1 MKKTYLQ
8 RLFAMTLASA
18 MIMGTLSG
26 CGNNA
31 TETDST
37 QTTDN
42 ASGTGTT
49 DNTSGNTGTDAAGAT
64 GSASGQE
71 SGAVGME
78 GWEPFAENVTLTIP
92 VYDRGAAGVPDVTNN
107 YWTKWIQENFGD
119 VYNITVEFEPITRTD
134 VLTSYN
140 MLATV
145 GELPTILMEYD
156 FDKLAEWGDK
166 GYLIEYDL
174 DEFARIAPTYYERMV
189 ELDQIKYTE
198 LNGSRYFVL
207 AERPYFN
214 ATYTS
219 ITWYRQDWLEE
230 LGYTEWPATWDE
242 QKEIYQRLIDEGY
255 CQYPLGG
262 EMINGVGSD
271 KNYEF
276 RTYPQDELEWAMYGD
291 YQIPALSTD
300 AQREWLRRE
309 NEKYNLGFFNPE
321 YYVRDAETNKAD
333 FVSGNMFQLWGYTSA
348 NVDFL
353 TAFYEQNPNGKIGMF
368 ITKDAVVDEKY
379 GSVNAFRPWDPFG
392 MMIGFSSQATE
403 DEVKAAMMYMEWMTQ
418 EDVLFTMQWGVE
430 GKNFEYGEDGNPVS
444 LAEADPEYTQGFSN
458 SKDYWC
464 VTIESRSLG
473 SVEADMA
480 AVAPA
485 GLPVDYTQDIID
497 NYYGLVKVYEKGYAN
512 SDCKFAVVIKASSEL
527 QQSLCELYAEYRDQ
541 LVTCPPD
548 QFDALYDELSQK
560 YLDAGYQEV
569 VNERR
574 EAYEA
579 GYTTKLE

>member
-1 MKKTYLQ
+1 MKKKYLQ
-8 RLFAMTLASA
+8 RLLAA
-18 MIMGTLSG
+18 ALTGVMVMGSLTG
-26 CGNNA
+26 CGDDA
-31 TETDST
+31 AETSNSGSAAGSSETASDSAPA
-37 QTTDN
+37 
-42 ASGTGTT
+42 ASDAGS
-49 DNTSGNTGTDAAGAT
+49 TSGSTDAAA
-64 GSASGQE
+64 
-71 SGAVGME
+71 GME
-78 GWEPFAENVTLTIP
+78 GWEAFAENVTLTIP
-92 VYDRGAAGVPDVTNN
+92 VYDRGAADVPDVTNN
-107 YWTKWIQENFGD
+107 YWTRWIQENFGD
-119 VYNITVEFEPITRTD
+119 TYNITVEFEPITRTD

-174 DEFARIAPTYYERMV
+174 DQFAQIAPTYYERMV

-214 ATYTS
+214 STYSS

-242 QKEIYQRLIDEGY
+242 QKEIYQKLIDEGY
-255 CQYPLGG
+255 CEHPLGG
-262 EMINGVGSD
+262 EMISGVGSD
-271 KNYEF
+271 QNYSF

-291 YQIPALSTD
+291 YQIPALSTE
-300 AQREWLRRE
+300 AQRKYLQRE
-309 NEKYNLGFFNPE
+309 NEKYNLGFLNPE

-333 FVSGNMFQLWGYTSA
+333 FISGNIFQLWGYSSA

-353 TAFYEQNPNGKIGMF
+353 TAFYEQNPDGKIGVQGTPGLV
-368 ITKDAVVDEKY
+368 IDEAY
-379 GSVNAFRPWDPFG
+379 GSVNTFRPWDPFG

-403 DEVKAAMMYMEWMTQ
+403 DEVKAAMMYLEWMTQ

-430 GKNFEYGEDGNPVS
+430 GKNFEYGPDGNPVS
-444 LAEADPEYTQGFSN
+444 FAEADPEYTQGFNN

-485 GLPVDYTQDIID
+485 GLPVDYTQAIID
-497 NYYGLVKVYEKGYAN
+497 NYNGQLEVYNAGYAN
-512 SDCKFAVVIKASSEL
+512 SDCKFAVVIKSSSEL
-527 QQSLCELYAEYRDQ
+527 QQTLCELYAEYRDQ
-541 LVTCPPD
+541 LVTCPPE
-548 QFDALYDELSQK
+548 QFDALYDELSAK
-560 YLDAGYQEV
+560 YLEAGYQQV
-569 VNERR
+569 IDERR
-574 EAYEA
+574 EAYEN
-579 GYTTKLE
+579 GYTTKLQ

>member
-1 MKKTYLQ
+1 MKKKYLQ
-8 RLFAMTLASA
+8 RLLAA
-18 MIMGTLSG
+18 ALTGVMAMGTLTG
-26 CGNNA
+26 CG
-31 TETDST
+31 
-37 QTTDN
+37 DN
-42 ASGTGTT
+42 AAETNNGGS
-49 DNTSGNTGTDAAGAT
+49 AT
-64 GSASGQE
+64 GSSATSSSATASSSTPE
-71 SGAVGME
+71 SSNAGSTSGSSDAAAGME
-78 GWEPFAENVTLTIP
+78 GWEAFAENVTLTIP
-92 VYDRGAAGVPDVTNN
+92 VYDRGAADVPDVTDN

-119 VYNITVEFEPITRTD
+119 KYNITVEFEPITRND

-174 DEFARIAPTYYERMV
+174 DQFAQIAPTYYQRMQ
-189 ELDQIKYTE
+189 ELDQLKYTE

-214 ATYTS
+214 STYTS

-255 CQYPLGG
+255 CEHPLGG
-262 EMINGVGSD
+262 EMITGVGSD

-291 YQIPALSTD
+291 YQIPALSTE
-300 AQREWLRRE
+300 AQRKWLQRE

-321 YYVRDAETNKAD
+321 YYVRDTETNKAD
-333 FVSGNMFQLWGYTSA
+333 FINGNSFQFWAYTSA
-348 NVDFL
+348 NLDFL
-353 TAFYEQNPNGKIGMF
+353 NAFYEQNPDGKIGMF
-368 ITKDAVVDEKY
+368 ITRDVVIDEKY
-379 GSVNAFRPWDPFG
+379 GFVNTFRPWDPFG

-444 LAEADPEYTQGFSN
+444 LAKTDPEYTQGYLN

-497 NYYGLVKVYEKGYAN
+497 NYYGQLKVYDAGYAN
-512 SDCKFAVVIKASSEL
+512 SDCKFAVVIKSSSEL
-527 QQSLCELYAEYRDQ
+527 QQSLGELYAEYRDQ

-548 QFDALYDELSQK
+548 QFDALYDELSAK
-560 YLDAGYQEV
+560 YLEAGYQQV
-569 VNERR
+569 IDERR
-574 EAYEA
+574 EAYEN

>member
-1 MKKTYLQ
+1 MKKKYLQ
-8 RLFAMTLASA
+8 RLLAAALTGVMAMGSLT
-18 MIMGTLSG
+18 G
-26 CGNNA
+26 CGDSAAETNNGGSTA
-31 TETDST
+31 GSSETPSGST
-37 QTTDN
+37 PESSN
-42 ASGTGTT
+42 AGSTAVSSDG
-49 DNTSGNTGTDAAGAT
+49 AA
-64 GSASGQE
+64 
-71 SGAVGME
+71 GME
-78 GWEPFAENVTLTIP
+78 GWEAFAENVTLTIP

-107 YWTKWIQENFGD
+107 YWTRWIQENFGD
-119 VYNITVEFEPITRTD
+119 QYNITVEFEPITRND

-166 GYLIEYDL
+166 GYLTEYDL
-174 DEFARIAPTYYERMV
+174 DQFAQIAPTYYERMA

-214 ATYTS
+214 TTYTS

-242 QKEIYQRLIDEGY
+242 QKEIYQKLIDEGY
-255 CQYPLGG
+255 CEHPLGG
-262 EMINGVGSD
+262 EMITGVGSD

-291 YQIPALSTD
+291 YQIPALGTE
-300 AQREWLRRE
+300 AQRKWLQRE

-321 YYVRDAETNKAD
+321 YYVRDTETNKAD
-333 FVSGNMFQLWGYTSA
+333 FVSGNSFQFWAYTSA
-348 NVDFL
+348 NLDFL
-353 TAFYEQNPNGKIGMF
+353 NAFYEQNPDGKVGMF
-368 ITKDAVVDEKY
+368 ITRDVVVDDKY
-379 GSVNAFRPWDPFG
+379 GSVNTFRPDNPFG

-444 LAEADPEYTQGFSN
+444 LAEADPEYTQGYLN

-464 VTIESRSLG
+464 VTIEARNAG
-473 SVEADMA
+473 TIEDM
-480 AVAPA
+480 
-485 GLPVDYTQDIID
+485 
-497 NYYGLVKVYEKGYAN
+497 
-512 SDCKFAVVIKASSEL
+512 IKASSPKGLPEDFTDAIIENYYNQVKAWEKGWVPTDCMFATDL
-527 QQSLCELYAEYRDQ
+527 PSVAEYQGTLLTLYAELRDA
-541 LVTCPPD
+541 LVMCDPAE
-548 QFDALYDELSQK
+548 FDALYEESAQR
-560 YLDAGYQEV
+560 YA
-569 VNERR
+569 
-574 EAYEA
+574 EA
-579 GYTTKLE
+579 GYEEITQERLKAFQDGLSSRME